1 MAGFPPPT
9 RFRMRKLWLVF
20 AQAVTATLAV
30 IFVVSLVKPEWMAW
44 RTRVVEVR
52 ESATAPAT
60 VPAVAQAPGRAFS
73 FSDGARKAIPSVVN
87 ISAMRQVRRR
97 NPLLEDPSFQ
107 RFFGERFNVPPETQL
122 SLGSGVIVSRDG
134 YILTNDHVVE
144 GVSEIQVTIFDG
156 RTLEGKM
163 VGTDPDTDLAVV
175 RVSASG
181 LVPITFGQSEQA
193 KVGDVVLA
201 IGDPFRVGQTVTMG
215 IVSAVGR
222 EIGPSNPF
230 SNFIQT
236 DAAINPG
243 NSGGALVD
251 VYGNLIGINTLIFSR
266 SGGYQGIGF
275 AIPVSLAKRVME
287 QIIETGGVTRGWFGV
302 EVADITAELAE
313 SLALKGTRGAIV
325 GAIERG
331 SPAEKSGI
339 KLGDVIVAVNGKP
352 VPDVTSALNAIAE
365 MQPGK
370 TVPVKVLRRN
380 QEAIVDVVVG
390 KRKPRARTEEPQ

>member
-1 MAGFPPPT
+1 
-9 RFRMRKLWLVF
+9 MRKLWLVF

-52 ESATAPAT
+52 SDTPVAATAVT
-60 VPAVAQAPGRAFS
+60 SLPGPRPFS
-73 FSDGARKAIPSVVN
+73 FSEGARKAVTSVVN
-87 ISAMRQVRRR
+87 ISATRQVKRR
-97 NPLLEDPSFQ
+97 NPLLEDPAFQ
-107 RFFGERFNVPPETQL
+107 RFFGERFSVPLETQL
-122 SLGSGVIVSRDG
+122 SLGSGVIVSREG

-144 GVSEIQVTIFDG
+144 GVSDIQVTLHDG
-156 RTLEGKM
+156 RTLPGKI

-175 RVSASG
+175 RVNASG
-181 LVPITFGQSEQA
+181 LVPITFGESDQA
-193 KVGDVVLA
+193 RVGDIVLA
-201 IGDPFRVGQTVTMG
+201 IGDPFSVGQTVTMG

-222 EIGPSNPF
+222 ELGPANPF
-230 SNFIQT
+230 NNFIQT

-275 AIPVSLAKRVME
+275 AIPVNLAKRVME

-302 EVADITAELAE
+302 EVADITPELAE
-313 SLALKGTRGAIV
+313 SLGLKRAHGAII

-331 SPAEKSGI
+331 SPAEKGGL
-339 KLGDVIVAVNGKP
+339 KLGDVIESVNGKP
-352 VPDVTSALNAIAE
+352 VPDVTSALNSIAE
-365 MQPGK
+365 MTPGK
-370 TVPVKVLRRN
+370 SVPVKVLRGSK
-380 QEAIVDVVVG
+380 ELELDVMVG
-390 KRKPRARTEEPQ
+390 RRKPRPRTEDE